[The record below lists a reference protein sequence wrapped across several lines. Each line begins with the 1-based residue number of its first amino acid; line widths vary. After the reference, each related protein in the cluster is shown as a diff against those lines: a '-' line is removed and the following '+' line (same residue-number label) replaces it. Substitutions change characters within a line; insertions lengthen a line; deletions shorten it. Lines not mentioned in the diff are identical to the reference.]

1 MSRKSLYLSAA
12 SLKGKTRGTSRG
24 ETPDKRSLEDDFDMN
39 DSDIAL
45 MKAAFQILDTNETGV
60 INKTDLISVLD
71 ILKTDCQIGTRML
84 QDLTT
89 LDEEIT
95 LDVFIRH
102 LQNTRG
108 NKNTKEGVK
117 KVFKLIDNGEGK
129 VTVESLKNMC
139 KELGENVSDEQIMGV
154 LEKIDPDN
162 KCISSEEFIALMR
175 QTKNR

>member
-1 MSRKSLYLSAA
+1 MSRKSLYLSTA

-24 ETPDKRSLEDDFDMN
+24 ETPDKRSIEDDFDMN

-45 MKAAFQILDTNETGV
+45 MKAVFQILDANDTGV
-60 INKTDLISVLD
+60 INKTDLISTLD
-71 ILKTDCQIGTRML
+71 LLKTDCQIGTRML

-117 KVFKLIDNGEGK
+117 RVFNLIDNGEGK
-129 VTVESLKNMC
+129 ITAESLKNMC
-139 KELGENVSDEQIMGV
+139 KELGENMTDEQILRV
-154 LEKIDPDN
+154 LEKIAPDK

-175 QTKNR
+175 STKTR